1 MEKTLAITYH
11 HFDSLE
17 SLPKADKELVQ
28 AARKATEKAFA
39 PYSEFRVGA
48 AALLRS
54 GEVVSAANCES
65 EVYPSGMCA
74 ERVLLYNLQIN
85 HADDPIVAFAIAS
98 VPAERECYPCG
109 SCRQTLLDAQKRQQ
123 SPIRIIMSSA
133 ESATIVDSAE
143 ELLPFSFK
151 L

>member
-39 PYSEFRVGA
+39 PYSNFKVGA
-48 AALLRS
+48 AALLHS

-65 EVYPSGMCA
+65 EVYPSGLCA
-74 ERVLLYNLQIN
+74 ERVLLYHLQIN

-109 SCRQTLLDAQKRQQ
+109 SCRQTLLDTQKRQQ

-133 ESATIVDSAE
+133 ESATVVDSAE

>member
-17 SLPKADKELVQ
+17 SLPKADWELVQ
-28 AARKATEKAFA
+28 AAHKATEKAFA

-65 EVYPSGMCA
+65 EVYPSGLCA

-133 ESATIVDSAE
+133 DSATVVDSAE

>member
-28 AARKATEKAFA
+28 AAHKATQKAFA
-39 PYSEFRVGA
+39 PYSDFRVGA

-65 EVYPSGMCA
+65 EVFPSGLCA
-74 ERVLLYNLQIN
+74 ERVLLYHLQIN

-109 SCRQTLLDAQKRQQ
+109 SCRQTLLDAQKRQH

-133 ESATIVDSAE
+133 DSATVVDSAE

>member
-74 ERVLLYNLQIN
+74 ERVLLYHLQIN

-133 ESATIVDSAE
+133 DSATVVDSAE

>member
-28 AARKATEKAFA
+28 AARQATEKAFA
-39 PYSEFRVGA
+39 PYSNFRVGA

-65 EVYPSGMCA
+65 EVYPSGLCA

-85 HADDPIVAFAIAS
+85 HTDDPIVAFAIAS

-109 SCRQTLLDAQKRQQ
+109 SCRQTLLDTQKRQQ
-123 SPIRIIMSSA
+123 SPIRIIMSSQ
-133 ESATIVDSAE
+133 ESATVVDSAE

>member
-28 AARKATEKAFA
+28 AARQATEKAFA
-39 PYSEFRVGA
+39 PYSNFRVGA

-65 EVYPSGMCA
+65 EVYPSGLCA
-74 ERVLLYNLQIN
+74 ERVLLYHLQIN

-133 ESATIVDSAE
+133 ESATVVDSAE

>member
-39 PYSEFRVGA
+39 PYSDFRVGA

-65 EVYPSGMCA
+65 EVFPSGLCA
-74 ERVLLYNLQIN
+74 ERVLLYHLQIN

-133 ESATIVDSAE
+133 ESATVVDSAE

>member
-98 VPAERECYPCG
+98 APAERECYPCG

-123 SPIRIIMSSA
+123 SPIRIIMSSQ

>member
-39 PYSEFRVGA
+39 PYSDFKVGA

-65 EVYPSGMCA
+65 EVYPSGLCA
-74 ERVLLYNLQIN
+74 ERVLLYHLQIN

-133 ESATIVDSAE
+133 ESATVVDSAE

>member
-28 AARKATEKAFA
+28 AARQATQKAFA
-39 PYSEFRVGA
+39 PYSNFKVGA

-98 VPAERECYPCG
+98 APAERECYPCG
-109 SCRQTLLDAQKRQQ
+109 SCRQTLLDTQKRQQ

-133 ESATIVDSAE
+133 ESATVVDSAE

>member
-17 SLPKADKELVQ
+17 SLPKADKELIEV
-28 AARKATEKAFA
+28 ARKATEKAFA

-74 ERVLLYNLQIN
+74 ERVLLYHLQIN

-109 SCRQTLLDAQKRQQ
+109 SCRQTLLDAQKRQH

>member
-17 SLPKADKELVQ
+17 SLPKADKELIE

-74 ERVLLYNLQIN
+74 ERVLLYHLQIN

-133 ESATIVDSAE
+133 ESATVVDSAE

>member
-17 SLPKADKELVQ
+17 SLPKADKELIE

>member
-17 SLPKADKELVQ
+17 SLPKADWELVQ

-39 PYSEFRVGA
+39 PYSNFKVGA

-65 EVYPSGMCA
+65 EVYPSGLCA
-74 ERVLLYNLQIN
+74 ERVLLYHLQIN

-98 VPAERECYPCG
+98 APAERECYPCG
-109 SCRQTLLDAQKRQQ
+109 SCRQTLLDTQKRQQ

-133 ESATIVDSAE
+133 ESATVVDSAE

>member
-17 SLPKADKELVQ
+17 SLPKADKELIE

-39 PYSEFRVGA
+39 PYSDFRVGA

-65 EVYPSGMCA
+65 EVYPSGLCA
-74 ERVLLYNLQIN
+74 ERVLLYHLQIN

-133 ESATIVDSAE
+133 ESATVVDSAE

>member
-48 AALLRS
+48 AALLHS

-65 EVYPSGMCA
+65 EVYPSGLCA

-133 ESATIVDSAE
+133 ESATVVDSAE

>member
-39 PYSEFRVGA
+39 PYSDFKVGA

-65 EVYPSGMCA
+65 EVYPSGLCA
-74 ERVLLYNLQIN
+74 ERVLLYHLQIN

-123 SPIRIIMSSA
+123 SPIRIIMSSQ

>member
-17 SLPKADKELVQ
+17 SLPNADKELAQ

-39 PYSEFRVGA
+39 PYSKFRVGA

-65 EVYPSGMCA
+65 EVYPSGLCA

-123 SPIRIIMSSA
+123 SPIRIIMSSQ

>member
-1 MEKTLAITYH
+1 MGKTLAITYH

-17 SLPKADKELVQ
+17 SLPKADKELIE

-74 ERVLLYNLQIN
+74 ERVLLYHLQIN
-85 HADDPIVAFAIAS
+85 HANDPIVAFAIAS
-98 VPAERECYPCG
+98 VPVERECYPCG

-123 SPIRIIMSSA
+123 SPIRIIMSSQ
-133 ESATIVDSAE
+133 ESATVVDSAE

>member
-17 SLPKADKELVQ
+17 SLPKADKELIE

-39 PYSEFRVGA
+39 PYSKFRVGA

-54 GEVVSAANCES
+54 GEMVSAANCES
-65 EVYPSGMCA
+65 EVYPSGLCA
-74 ERVLLYNLQIN
+74 ERVLLYHLQIN

-133 ESATIVDSAE
+133 ESATVVDSAE

>member
-17 SLPKADKELVQ
+17 SLPKADKELIE

-48 AALLRS
+48 AALLHS

-65 EVYPSGMCA
+65 EVYPSGLCA

-133 ESATIVDSAE
+133 ESATVVDSAE

>member
-65 EVYPSGMCA
+65 EVYPSGLCA

-109 SCRQTLLDAQKRQQ
+109 SCRQTLLDTQKRQQ

-133 ESATIVDSAE
+133 ESATVVDSAE

>member
-39 PYSEFRVGA
+39 PYSDFRVGA

-65 EVYPSGMCA
+65 EVYPSGLCA
-74 ERVLLYNLQIN
+74 ERVLLYHLQIN

-133 ESATIVDSAE
+133 DSATVVDSAE

>member
-28 AARKATEKAFA
+28 AASKATEKAFA
-39 PYSEFRVGA
+39 PYSDFKVGA

-65 EVYPSGMCA
+65 EVYPSGLCA
-74 ERVLLYNLQIN
+74 ERVLLYHLQIN

-133 ESATIVDSAE
+133 ESATVVDSAE

>member
-65 EVYPSGMCA
+65 EVYPSGLCA
-74 ERVLLYNLQIN
+74 ERVLLYHLQIN

-123 SPIRIIMSSA
+123 NPIRIIMSSA
-133 ESATIVDSAE
+133 ESATVVDSAE

>member
-65 EVYPSGMCA
+65 EVFPSGLCA

>member
-39 PYSEFRVGA
+39 PYSNFKVGA

-65 EVYPSGMCA
+65 EVYPSGLCA
-74 ERVLLYNLQIN
+74 ERVLLYHLQIN

-109 SCRQTLLDAQKRQQ
+109 SCRQTLFDAQKRQQ

-133 ESATIVDSAE
+133 ESATVVNSAE

>member
-85 HADDPIVAFAIAS
+85 HTDDPIVAFAIAS

-133 ESATIVDSAE
+133 ESATVVDSAE

>member
-17 SLPKADKELVQ
+17 SLPKADWELVQ
-28 AARKATEKAFA
+28 AAHKATEKAFA
-39 PYSEFRVGA
+39 PYSNFKVGA

-65 EVYPSGMCA
+65 EVYPSGLCA

-85 HADDPIVAFAIAS
+85 HADDPIVAFAITSA
-98 VPAERECYPCG
+98 PAERECYPCG
-109 SCRQTLLDAQKRQQ
+109 SCRQTLLDAQKHQQ

-133 ESATIVDSAE
+133 ESATVVDSAE

>member
-39 PYSEFRVGA
+39 PYSDFRVGA

-65 EVYPSGMCA
+65 EVYPSGLCA
-74 ERVLLYNLQIN
+74 ERVLLYHLQIN

-133 ESATIVDSAE
+133 KSATIVDSAE

>member
-28 AARKATEKAFA
+28 AARQATEKAFA
-39 PYSEFRVGA
+39 PYSNFKVGA

-65 EVYPSGMCA
+65 EVYPSGLGA
-74 ERVLLYNLQIN
+74 ERVLLYHLQIN

-133 ESATIVDSAE
+133 ESATVVDSAE

>member
-39 PYSEFRVGA
+39 PYSNFKVGA

-54 GEVVSAANCES
+54 GEVISAANCES
-65 EVYPSGMCA
+65 EVFPSGMCA
-74 ERVLLYNLQIN
+74 ERVLLYHLQIN

-133 ESATIVDSAE
+133 ESATVVGSAE

>member
-11 HFDSLE
+11 HFDSLK

-65 EVYPSGMCA
+65 EVYPSGLCA
-74 ERVLLYNLQIN
+74 ERVLLYHLQIN

-98 VPAERECYPCG
+98 APAERECYPCG

-133 ESATIVDSAE
+133 ESATVVDSAE

>member
-28 AARKATEKAFA
+28 AARRATEKAFA

-133 ESATIVDSAE
+133 ESATVVDSAE

>member
-39 PYSEFRVGA
+39 PYSNFKVGA

-65 EVYPSGMCA
+65 EVFPSGLCA
-74 ERVLLYNLQIN
+74 ERVLLYHLQIN

>member
-17 SLPKADKELVQ
+17 SLPKADKELIE

-39 PYSEFRVGA
+39 PYSKFRVGA

-65 EVYPSGMCA
+65 EVFPSGLCA
-74 ERVLLYNLQIN
+74 ERVLLYHLQIN

-133 ESATIVDSAE
+133 ESATVVDSAE

>member
-17 SLPKADKELVQ
+17 SLPEADQELVQ

-65 EVYPSGMCA
+65 EVYPSGLCA

-98 VPAERECYPCG
+98 APAERECYPCG

-133 ESATIVDSAE
+133 ESATVVDSAE

>member
-17 SLPKADKELVQ
+17 SLPKADWELIE

-39 PYSEFRVGA
+39 PYSNFRVGA

-65 EVYPSGMCA
+65 EVFPSGLCA
-74 ERVLLYNLQIN
+74 ERVLLYHLQIN
-85 HADDPIVAFAIAS
+85 HANDPIVAFAIAS
-98 VPAERECYPCG
+98 MPAERECYPCG

-133 ESATIVDSAE
+133 ESATVVDSAE